1 MGSIVLTRVD
11 SRLIHGQVMT
21 KWVNQVQANKIVV
34 VSDELAADEFMRSIY
49 LMSAPTGVE
58 VVCLSEA
65 QAAESYA
72 ADVFGA
78 GNVLLLLPSLK
89 ALKNVYDQ
97 GVKVDAVQVGL
108 AHGCQDPLGL
118 PGPAHQVP
126 HLLDGAQVLVQLHG
140 FCHVHTSLGCPATSS
155 TAWANASQATHRMF
169 HPVGTRFISHAR
181 GK

>member
-1 MGSIVLTRVD
+1 MGNIVLTRVD

-34 VSDELAADEFMRSIY
+34 VSDELANDEFMRSIY

-58 VVCLSEA
+58 VVCVTEA

-97 GVKVDAVQVGL
+97 GVKVSSAQVGGLGGGPERKVVFQNITLDDADAAIL
-108 AHGCQDPLGL
+108 AELAADGVKIVFQTIPEDAPQDVDAILKKY
-118 PGPAHQVP
+118 
-126 HLLDGAQVLVQLHG
+126 
-140 FCHVHTSLGCPATSS
+140 
-155 TAWANASQATHRMF
+155 
-169 HPVGTRFISHAR
+169 R
-181 GK
+181 G

>member
-1 MGSIVLTRVD
+1 MGNIVLTRVD

-65 QAAESYA
+65 QAVESYA

-89 ALKNVYDQ
+89 VLKNVYDQ
-97 GVKVDAVQVGL
+97 GVKVEAVQVGGLGGGPERKVVFQNITLDDEDAAILEAL
-108 AHGCQDPLGL
+108 AAAGVKIVFQTIPEDSPQGVDSILKKY
-118 PGPAHQVP
+118 
-126 HLLDGAQVLVQLHG
+126 
-140 FCHVHTSLGCPATSS
+140 
-155 TAWANASQATHRMF
+155 
-169 HPVGTRFISHAR
+169 R
-181 GK
+181 G

>member
-1 MGSIVLTRVD
+1 MGNIVLTRVD

-34 VSDELAADEFMRSIY
+34 VSDELANDEFMRSIY

-58 VVCLSEA
+58 VVCVTEA

-89 ALKNVYDQ
+89 ALKSVYDQ
-97 GVKVDAVQVGL
+97 GVKVDSVQVGGLGGGPERKVVFQNITLDDADAEILDQL
-108 AHGCQDPLGL
+108 AADGVKIVFQTIPEDAPQDVDAILKKY
-118 PGPAHQVP
+118 
-126 HLLDGAQVLVQLHG
+126 
-140 FCHVHTSLGCPATSS
+140 
-155 TAWANASQATHRMF
+155 
-169 HPVGTRFISHAR
+169 R
-181 GK
+181 G